1 MTPLQ
6 RYVAEEIATDHAD
19 GLMSRREA
27 LRRLGLLGLSVGAAS
42 ALLAACADKATPT
55 KPTQTNPTPTSAS
68 PTTTAGPPGAANAV
82 ATEAISFA
90 GPDGGLHAAW
100 AAAASPRGAVLVIHE
115 NKGLTDH
122 HKNVAG
128 RFAGAGYS
136 AMALDLLSRNGGTA
150 HFTDPAQATAALT
163 GTPVADLV
171 ADIQAAI
178 SELQG
183 RSDGK
188 KLAMIGFCFGGGL
201 TWQTLA
207 AGEPRLSAAAPFYGP
222 GPDSPDFSGSKNAAV
237 IAFYG
242 ALDDRVNA
250 TRDAM
255 GEALTR
261 AGLVHEIVTEPN
273 ANHAFFNDTGQRYNA
288 VAANDAWKRV
298 LDWFGQHVG

>member
-42 ALLAACADKATPT
+42 ALLAACGDQVKEAPLVQSSTPPATI
-55 KPTQTNPTPTSAS
+55 
-68 PTTTAGPPGAANAV
+68 TAGPPGAAHAV
-82 ATEAISFA
+82 ATQAISFA

-100 AAAASPRGAVLVIHE
+100 AAAESPRGAVLVIHE

-150 HFTDPAQATAALT
+150 HFSDPAQATAALT
-163 GTPVADLV
+163 GTPAADLV

-178 SELQG
+178 GELEV
-183 RSDGK
+183 RADGK

-222 GPDSPDFSGSKNAAV
+222 GPENPDFSGSKNAAV

-242 ALDDRVNA
+242 ALDNRVNA

-255 GEALTR
+255 DEALTQ
-261 AGLVHEIVTEPN
+261 AGLVHEIVTEPD
-273 ANHAFFNDTGQRYNA
+273 ANHAFFNDTGQRYNV

-298 LDWFGQHVG
+298 LDWFGEHVG

>member
-27 LRRLGLLGLSVGAAS
+27 LRRLGLLGLNVGAAS
-42 ALLAACADKATPT
+42 ALLAACGDQVKKAPLVQSSTP
-55 KPTQTNPTPTSAS
+55 SA
-68 PTTTAGPPGAANAV
+68 TTTSGPPGAANAV

-90 GPDGGLHAAW
+90 GPDGTLQAAW
-100 AAAASPRGAVLVIHE
+100 AAAESPRGAVLVIHE
-115 NKGLTDH
+115 NKGLTEH

-136 AMALDLLSRNGGTA
+136 AIALDLLSRNGGTA
-150 HFTDPAQATAALT
+150 QFTDPAQATAALT
-163 GTPVADLV
+163 STPAADLV
-171 ADIQAAI
+171 ADIQAALG
-178 SELQG
+178 ELQT
-183 RSDGK
+183 RADGT
-188 KLAMIGFCFGGGL
+188 KLAMTWFCFGGGL

-222 GPDSPDFSGSKNAAV
+222 GPENPDFSGSKNAAV

-242 ALDDRVNA
+242 ALDNRVNA

-261 AGLVHEIVTEPN
+261 AGLVHEIVTEPD

-288 VAANDAWKRV
+288 VAADYAWKRV